1 MTATPGHNILIV
13 DDSSTTRA
21 FIRRVIGLSGFQTK
35 EIYEAS
41 DGKKALEL
49 LNQQAVDIV
58 LADLQ
63 MPEMDGEEMSRRIFN
78 DPTKQ
83 HVSVIVVS
91 ADPNEQKI
99 QSLLQA
105 GAKGYLAKPFTPE
118 AFRKA
123 LLNVIGGVQHA

>member
-1 MTATPGHNILIV
+1 MTSTSAYNILIV

-21 FIRRVIGLSGFQTK
+21 FIRRVIGLSGFK
-35 EIYEAS
+35 AENIYEAG
-41 DGKKALEL
+41 DGKTALEL
-49 LNQQAVDIV
+49 LSKNSVDVV
-58 LADLQ
+58 LADLH
-63 MPEMDGEEMSRRIFN
+63 MPEMDGEEMSRRIFS

-91 ADPNEQKI
+91 ADPNEQRI

-123 LLNVIGGVQHA
+123 LSNVIGGLQHA